1 MNSQVKPKSLLDRAV
16 WRKLGRLKELSETR
30 IPDVST
36 LRRIKIIADLSE
48 NHLIALANELRLIEA
63 EDKQLL
69 IMAGS
74 TEPSSL
80 YVVEGR
86 VSLTARDGKTKIVK
100 VAGDQEMRPIA
111 QLRPSIYDVEAVG
124 PVTCIKIDGQK
135 LVELAELSED
145 AINEISVHSLFSDGT
160 EEDNSIV
167 NHLYRNL
174 MDNSIKLPELPSV
187 ADRVQKIYRGRDTDI
202 EQLVH
207 ILVSYPDVTRKIKNV
222 ARCAKNDKLTE
233 IEKIRYSV
241 KHLGIRAVYCL
252 IMTYA
257 VGKLVRRLPVSH
269 MQRVKSFWDHSLSV
283 AALARILAKQTGLF
297 SPDEAMLAGLVH
309 GIGVLIIDDRLLEHR
324 HLRLDHLEIDHA
336 IQVMRPEISSLLLR
350 KWDLDDEFIQV
361 AEQCG
366 NWSRAQAGSA
376 DLCDLVLVANY
387 YAMLHGDRNHT
398 LPPVSAIPAMEKLR
412 IPPKQAIEAI
422 KKSTEVK
429 RNIKKL
435 FV

>member
-1 MNSQVKPKSLLDRAV
+1 MNTSVKSKSLLDRAV
-16 WRKLGRLKELSETR
+16 WRKLGRLKELAETR
-30 IPDVST
+30 IPDIAT
-36 LRRIKIIADLSE
+36 LRRIKIISELSE
-48 NHLIALANELRLIEA
+48 DHLIALANELRLIEA

-74 TEPSSL
+74 TEPASL
-80 YVVEGR
+80 YVVKGK

-100 VAGDQEMRPIA
+100 VNEGQEMRPIA
-111 QLRPSIYDVEAVG
+111 QLRPSIYDVEAIG

-135 LVELAELSED
+135 LIEFAELSAD

-167 NHLYRNL
+167 IHLYRNL

-187 ADRVQKIYRGRDTDI
+187 ADRIQKIYRGRDTDV
-202 EQLVH
+202 EQMVH
-207 ILVSYPDVTRKIKNV
+207 ILISYPDISRKIKNV
-222 ARCAKNDKLTE
+222 ARCASNDRLTE
-233 IEKIRYSV
+233 TEKIRYSI

-269 MQRVKSFWDHSLSV
+269 MQRVKSFWDHSLNV
-283 AALARILAKQTGLF
+283 AALARILAKNTGLF
-297 SPDEAMLAGLVH
+297 SPDTAMLAGLVH
-309 GIGVLIIDDRLLEHR
+309 GIGVLVIDDRLLEHH

-350 KWDLDDEFIQV
+350 KWDFDDELIEA

-366 NWSRAQAGSA
+366 NWSRAQPGSA

-387 YAMLHGDRNHT
+387 YALLHNDRNHS
-398 LPPVSAIPAMEKLR
+398 LPPLSAIPAMEKLR

-422 KKSTEVK
+422 KKSTDVK

>member
-376 DLCDLVLVANY
+376 DLCDLVLIANY